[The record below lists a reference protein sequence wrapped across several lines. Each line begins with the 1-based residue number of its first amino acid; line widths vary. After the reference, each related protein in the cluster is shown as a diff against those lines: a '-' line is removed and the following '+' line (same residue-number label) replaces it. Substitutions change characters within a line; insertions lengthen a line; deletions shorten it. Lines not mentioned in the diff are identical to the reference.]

1 MPDYSKYIQ
10 MAKEYKM
17 ENAVVI
23 KPKDIAFDIRAIL
36 KCRWGCEDFFMNS
49 IKCSIRD
56 TTLEERIKMVRAYH
70 DILMFHSHDAR
81 ELSWAVFEI
90 ERAAFLD
97 GNYFAFGIRYCRL
110 CKNCAIDKGEK
121 CPTPQKVRPC
131 DQSFGIDVYK
141 TARNQGLPCFVL
153 KNVDEPQNRYGF
165 VLID

>member
-56 TTLEERIKMVRAYH
+56 TTLEERINP
-70 DILMFHSHDAR
+70 
-81 ELSWAVFEI
+81 
-90 ERAAFLD
+90 
-97 GNYFAFGIRYCRL
+97 NYALGFG
-110 CKNCAIDKGEK
+110 
-121 CPTPQKVRPC
+121 
-131 DQSFGIDVYK
+131 
-141 TARNQGLPCFVL
+141 
-153 KNVDEPQNRYGF
+153 
-165 VLID
+165 